1 MFLLFCLSSSC
12 ILCVQW
18 YQCLWIDR
26 PFLTDPVGF
35 TDYYSQLITP
45 IDVIEHWPCTLYT
58 QLLFVFRYSSLL
70 CFIYF
75 GIFPN
80 IRQTFRN
87 RHIYLS
93 SQQSLRESC
102 FLSNNCLP
110 SFYFTRSML
119 DMWAVYLTLIMFISM
134 TIVFFIL
141 WHFCVYL
148 VVNVLIIFEFVSLI
162 DSIRTLSEYM
172 KFICTNFRNRKNN
185 ATSYKCH
192 WNVNCLIIYMY
203 WLECT
208 ISK

>member
-1 MFLLFCLSSSC
+1 MVPVSLDRSSILDRPRRFHWLLFTANHSYRRD
-12 ILCVQW
+12 W
-18 YQCLWIDR
+18 T
-26 PFLTDPVGF
+26 LTM
-35 TDYYSQLITP
+35 
-45 IDVIEHWPCTLYT
+45 YT
-58 QLLFVFRYSSLL
+58 VHSIVVTILFVFRYSSLL